1 MRKQHIRW
9 ATSAVVVLGVL
20 VGASSPAQA
29 DLVFITD
36 FSKNANLQS
45 LLQADYPSG
54 IFTPSN
60 GLGASFNIT
69 SDLNGNNF
77 EQLSGTNG
85 QLFSPGSFT
94 VNVGVAGVTDAYT
107 LMNAYAPTSGA
118 TLTTVEF
125 IGSAGADQTFTLV
138 NGVDVR
144 DYFQGSFANTING
157 TTTQQAF
164 SVFGAGNVGGLT
176 GVVGTFV
183 LDEQHFALNS
193 AFATQTLEDIVYTY
207 SGAEGTPILAGV
219 SVVTISSVP
228 EPSSVTLMGLGAAVV
243 MGAAWRRRRARASG
257 AER

>member
-1 MRKQHIRW
+1 MWKQHIRW
-9 ATSAVVVLGVL
+9 ATAAVAALGAL
-20 VGASSPAQA
+20 IATSGPARA
-29 DLVFITD
+29 DLTYITD

-45 LLQADYPSG
+45 LQATYPSG
-54 IFTPSN
+54 IFSPSN
-60 GLGASFNIT
+60 GLGASFDIT
-69 SDLNGNNF
+69 SDLDGNNF

-107 LMNAYAPTSGA
+107 LMNAYAPTTGG
-118 TLTTVEF
+118 TETTVEF

-164 SVFGAGNVGGLT
+164 SVFGAGAVGGAS
-176 GVVGTFV
+176 GVIGTFV

-193 AFATQTLEDIVYTY
+193 AFATQTLERIVYTY
-207 SGAEGTPILAGV
+207 TGAEGTPILAGV
-219 SVVTISSVP
+219 SVATSAVP
-228 EPSSVTLMGLGAAVV
+228 EPSSVALMGLGAAIV
-243 MGAAWRRRRARASG
+243 MGTAWRRRRARA
-257 AER
+257 